1 MYHDHHCV
9 GGMALRFNQP
19 PMSVLSPGAGGPDK
33 PLGGEWEHCELL
45 RLQTRRFGDI
55 SCSNYHHVQ
64 ISEAYPEVVAMRSRD
79 LVTGDWSTTTYG
91 QLQEQVTMVYC
102 TVLLYCTVLYCAA
115 GDQGG
120 PRPDRDG
127 AAPPPLGRHRG
138 PLQLPPRCHR
148 APRRHLRRVSS
159 A

>member
-45 RLQTRRFGDI
+45 RLQTRRFGDR
-55 SCSNYHHVQ
+55 SCSHYHHVQ

-102 TVLLYCTVLYCAA
+102 TVLYCTVLYCTALYCTVLYCTVLYCTVLYCTVLYC
-115 GDQGG
+115 
-120 PRPDRDG
+120 R
-127 AAPPPLGRHRG
+127 
-138 PLQLPPRCHR
+138 
-148 APRRHLRRVSS
+148 
-159 A
+159 